1 MESKITDKQ
10 KKYLIIINKVLA
22 VLAKIAKI
30 FVMIAIPFVVIT
42 MITFVVLVNKIDISK
57 NQIKMDDIGFVLNI
71 DKNNNNLVVRFN
83 DYGVQTI
90 TSTEIVDNVQN
101 VINNHSKTEL
111 LVLTEVGM
119 IIIIVDLVLMI
130 MILNSLEKL
139 FKNLFKK
146 DTPFIMEN
154 VLFIKKAAYLMIT
167 TILLTWIA
175 GIIFELI
182 LGLDLNVSLEIS
194 NIIEVLFLFSIAY
207 IFQYGCQIQA
217 ESQTRLYDGR

>member
-1 MESKITDKQ
+1 MENKVTDKQ

-42 MITFVVLVNKIDISK
+42 MITFAVFVNKIDISK

-71 DKNNNNLVVRFN
+71 EKNNNLVVRFN
-83 DYGVQTI
+83 DDDVQTI
-90 TSTEIVDNVQN
+90 TSSELVDNIQS

-111 LVLTEVGM
+111 LVLSEVGM

-146 DTPFIMEN
+146 GTPFIMEN
-154 VLFIKKAAYLMIT
+154 VLFIKKAAYLMLAIV
-167 TILLTWIA
+167 LLSWII

>member
-1 MESKITDKQ
+1 MENKVTDKQ

-42 MITFVVLVNKIDISK
+42 MITFAVFVNKIDISK
-57 NQIKMDDIGFVLNI
+57 NQIKMDDIGFALNI
-71 DKNNNNLVVRFN
+71 DKNNNLVVRFN
-83 DYGVQTI
+83 DDDVQTI
-90 TSTEIVDNVQN
+90 TSSELVDNIQS
-101 VINNHSKTEL
+101 VINNHSKTGL
-111 LVLTEVGM
+111 LVLSEVGM
-119 IIIIVDLVLMI
+119 IIIIADLVLMI
-130 MILNSLEKL
+130 MVLNSLEKL
-139 FKNLFKK
+139 FKNLFNK

-154 VLFIKKAAYLMIT
+154 VLFIKKAAYLMLATVLLSWIT
-167 TILLTWIA
+167 

>member
-1 MESKITDKQ
+1 MENKVTDKQ

-22 VLAKIAKI
+22 VLSKIAKI

-42 MITFVVLVNKIDISK
+42 MITFAVLVNKIDISK

-71 DKNNNNLVVRFN
+71 DKNNNLVARFN
-83 DYGVQTI
+83 DDDVQTI
-90 TSTEIVDNVQN
+90 TSSELVDNIQS

-111 LVLTEVGM
+111 LVLSEVGM

-130 MILNSLEKL
+130 MVLNSLEKL
-139 FKNLFKK
+139 FKNLFNK

-154 VLFIKKAAYLMIT
+154 VLFIKKAAYLMLATVLLSWIT
-167 TILLTWIA
+167 

>member
-1 MESKITDKQ
+1 MENKVTDKQ

-42 MITFVVLVNKIDISK
+42 MITFAVLVNKIDISK
-57 NQIKMDDIGFVLNI
+57 NQIKMDDICFVLNI
-71 DKNNNNLVVRFN
+71 DKNNNLVARFN
-83 DYGVQTI
+83 DDDVQTI
-90 TSTEIVDNVQN
+90 TSSELVDNIQS

-111 LVLTEVGM
+111 LVLSEVGM
-119 IIIIVDLVLMI
+119 IIIIVDLVLMV
-130 MILNSLEKL
+130 MVLNSLEKL
-139 FKNLFKK
+139 FKNLFNK

-154 VLFIKKAAYLMIT
+154 VLFIKKAAYLMLATVLLSWIT
-167 TILLTWIA
+167 

>member
-1 MESKITDKQ
+1 MENKVTDKQ

-42 MITFVVLVNKIDISK
+42 MITFAVFVNKIDISK

-71 DKNNNNLVVRFN
+71 EKNNNLVVRFN
-83 DYGVQTI
+83 DDDVQTI
-90 TSTEIVDNVQN
+90 TSSELVDNIQS

-111 LVLTEVGM
+111 LVLSEVGM

-146 DTPFIMEN
+146 GTPFIMEN
-154 VLFIKKAAYLMIT
+154 VLFIKKAAYLMLATVLLSWIT
-167 TILLTWIA
+167 

>member
-1 MESKITDKQ
+1 MENKVTDKQ

-42 MITFVVLVNKIDISK
+42 MITFAVFVNKIDISK

-71 DKNNNNLVVRFN
+71 EKNNNLVVRFN
-83 DYGVQTI
+83 DDVQTI
-90 TSTEIVDNVQN
+90 TSSELVDNVQS
-101 VINNHSKTEL
+101 VINNHSKTGL
-111 LVLTEVGM
+111 LVLSEVGM

-139 FKNLFKK
+139 FKNLFNK
-146 DTPFIMEN
+146 DTPFVMEN
-154 VLFIKKAAYLMIT
+154 VLFIKKAAYLMLATVLLSWIT
-167 TILLTWIA
+167 

>member
-1 MESKITDKQ
+1 MENKVTDKQ

-42 MITFVVLVNKIDISK
+42 MITFAVFVNKIDISK

-71 DKNNNNLVVRFN
+71 EKNNNLVVKFN
-83 DYGVQTI
+83 DDDVQTI
-90 TSTEIVDNVQN
+90 TSSELVDNVQT

-111 LVLTEVGM
+111 LVLSEVGM

-130 MILNSLEKL
+130 MVLNSLEKL
-139 FKNLFKK
+139 FKNLFNK
-146 DTPFIMEN
+146 DTPFVMEN
-154 VLFIKKAAYLMIT
+154 VLFIKKAAYLMLATVLLSWIT
-167 TILLTWIA
+167 

>member
-1 MESKITDKQ
+1 MENKVTDKQ

-30 FVMIAIPFVVIT
+30 FVIIDLPFVVIT
-42 MITFVVLVNKIDISK
+42 MITFAVFVNKIDISK
-57 NQIKMDDIGFVLNI
+57 NQIKMDDIGFALNI
-71 DKNNNNLVVRFN
+71 DKNNNLVVRFN
-83 DYGVQTI
+83 DDDVQTI
-90 TSTEIVDNVQN
+90 TSSELVDNIQS
-101 VINNHSKTEL
+101 VINNHSKTGL
-111 LVLTEVGM
+111 LVLSEVGM
-119 IIIIVDLVLMI
+119 IIIIADLVLMI
-130 MILNSLEKL
+130 MVLNSLEKL
-139 FKNLFKK
+139 FKNLFNK

-154 VLFIKKAAYLMIT
+154 VLFIKKAAYLMLATVLLSWIT
-167 TILLTWIA
+167 